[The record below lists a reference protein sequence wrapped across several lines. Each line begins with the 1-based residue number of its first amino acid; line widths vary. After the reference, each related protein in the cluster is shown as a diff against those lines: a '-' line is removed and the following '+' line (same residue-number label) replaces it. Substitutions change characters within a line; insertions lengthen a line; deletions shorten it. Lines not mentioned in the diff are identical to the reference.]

1 MLLCVYSL
9 TPPLFSIDRPW
20 HNMTAKSNP
29 LQACDNENMASGEF
43 QIESQTE
50 DYDQTESQTE
60 LEKVSSPENSGSTK
74 PKVSSVP

>member
-1 MLLCVYSL
+1 
-9 TPPLFSIDRPW
+9 
-20 HNMTAKSNP
+20 MTAKSNP

-43 QIESQTE
+43 QIESQTG